1 MKTIGEY
8 LVEDGAITP
17 AQVKAA
23 LARQREMA
31 TRGEKKRFG
40 EVLLDM
46 HLVRT
51 DQLQRAIDRQQLERT

>member
-8 LVEDGAITP
+8 LVEDGAIT
-17 AQVKAA
+17 ATQVETA

-46 HLVRT
+46 RLVT
-51 DQLQRAIDRQQLERT
+51 ADQLQRAIDRQQLERT